1 MRSKGQG
8 TRPGFSKA
16 VHRCYPKMS
25 HSCKRMRACSDVVNR
40 TCQAVFRVGS
50 EVMLLTSVSTR
61 LELCIQTIYV
71 PKTQEKSNTYT
82 ATDTDV
88 PWRFIGQLIIVIPGF
103 CPDGPPCMLPADS
116 AAGTNINITRTFL
129 IGSPSWKTSSGAGK
143 ARNSPRTSPP
153 GVGLPGGP
161 VRSGLRRSYG
171 SIKSCINPT
180 DSQDSIEV
188 AANLAKTTRLNW
200 GSSTYRPENAGCR
213 SLVATLS
220 ARSLKVASVLTLDCS
235 STDSET
241 DADYLGCLVPG
252 AAMMD
257 PG

>member
-1 MRSKGQG
+1 MHPDHIRSED
-8 TRPGFSKA
+8 PGKKQHIHSNRYRRSLEI
-16 VHRCYPKMS
+16 HRAAHHR
-25 HSCKRMRACSDVVNR
+25 HSRLLPGRA
-40 TCQAVFRVGS
+40 A
-50 EVMLLTSVSTR
+50 
-61 LELCIQTIYV
+61 
-71 PKTQEKSNTYT
+71 
-82 ATDTDV
+82 
-88 PWRFIGQLIIVIPGF
+88 
-103 CPDGPPCMLPADS
+103 CMLPADS
-116 AAGTNINITRTFL
+116 AAGTNINITRTFF